1 MCLSSLRKLEMKINN
16 MKTNF
21 FILALLIIFILSG
34 FLFLRMLPTFYANI
48 DNSIIY
54 DLGSIVQAFAEKH
67 NKLFFPQ
74 RYKNKIE
81 QYMNN
86 EIPNVT
92 NKIDNIMKDFKN
104 YHKDC
109 QENPS
114 AFLSK
119 DEYCNKINE
128 YEIELDTLQF
138 HLYVD
143 LSKITDEYLLIP
155 IGNIPT
161 DNSIPYDEILSS
173 YFAKYKIDDSKLK
186 TFNLYVYEQ
195 NNELNNCRKKMKCL
209 I

>member
-1 MCLSSLRKLEMKINN
+1 
-16 MKTNF
+16 MKTKI
-21 FILALLIIFILSG
+21 FILAPLIIFILSG

-86 EIPNVT
+86 EIPNAT
-92 NKIDNIMKDFKN
+92 NKIDNVMKDFKN
-104 YHKDC
+104 YHKEYI
-109 QENPS
+109 QKPVIYS
-114 AFLSK
+114 SK
-119 DEYCNKINE
+119 EEYCNKINE
-128 YEIELDTLQF
+128 YEIELDTLHF
-138 HLYVD
+138 YLYVD

-161 DNSIPYDEILSS
+161 DNSIPYDEILSF
-173 YFAKYKIDDSKLK
+173 YFAKYKIDDNKLK
-186 TFNLYVYEQ
+186 TFNLHVYEQ
-195 NNELNNCRKKMKCL
+195 NNELNNCRKKIKCL